1 MRTGGCVGEFFLSN
15 VLIGIIG
22 VILFIGL
29 ALAGALFLGPRF
41 QEATLNSK
49 ASATV
54 QAVSQIMS
62 AIELRNVSTG
72 TPTIAASD
80 TLGKLV
86 TEGWMKSMPTNPS
99 GGEPIF
105 LHDKTAGTTGP
116 AHIVAAM
123 LPRNSSSKLLCEAV
137 AKNTG
142 SVTTDAELG
151 MPNKPVG
158 CAYASGDPN
167 YFLVYATVR

>member
-1 MRTGGCVGEFFLSN
+1 MSN

-54 QAVSQIMS
+54 QAVQQIVN

-72 TPTIAASD
+72 ALTTAAPD
-80 TLGKLV
+80 TLGKLAS
-86 TEGWMKSMPTNPS
+86 EGWLKVVPTNPS
-99 GGEPIF
+99 GGETIF
-105 LHDKTAGTTGP
+105 LHDKTANTTGP

-123 LPRNSSSKLLCEAV
+123 LPRQTSSKALCEAV
-137 AKNTG
+137 ARNVG

-151 MPNKPVG
+151 MPAKPVG
-158 CAYASGDPN
+158 CSYASGDPL

>member
-1 MRTGGCVGEFFLSN
+1 MSN

-54 QAVSQIMS
+54 QAVSQIVN
-62 AIELRNVSTG
+62 AIELRNVSG
-72 TPTIAASD
+72 GAPTTAAPDS
-80 TLGKLV
+80 LGRLES
-86 TEGWMKSMPTNPS
+86 EGWLKSIPSNPS
-99 GGEPIF
+99 GGEAIF
-105 LHDKTAGTTGP
+105 LHDKTANTTGP
-116 AHIVAAM
+116 AYIVAAM
-123 LPRNSSSKLLCEAV
+123 LPREASSKALCDAV

-142 SVTTDAELG
+142 STSTNAELG

>member
-1 MRTGGCVGEFFLSN
+1 MSN
-15 VLIGIIG
+15 VLVGIIG

-41 QEATLNSK
+41 QEATMNSK

-54 QAVSQIMS
+54 QAVQQIVN

-72 TPTIAASD
+72 ALTTAAPDS
-80 TLGKLV
+80 LSKLSS
-86 TEGWMKSMPTNPS
+86 EGWLKAVPTNPS
-99 GGEPIF
+99 GGEAIF
-105 LHDKTAGTTGP
+105 LHDATASTTGP

-123 LPRNSSSKLLCEAV
+123 LPRASSSKALCEAV
-137 AKNTG
+137 ARNVG

-151 MPNKPVG
+151 MPMKPVG
-158 CAYASGDPN
+158 CAYASGDPL